1 MKRQRVPGPGR
12 WCAEC
17 REKVRHVRWRGDVE
31 AYADGQLT
39 GAHRMRVA
47 AHIDRCWAC
56 SGTLQLLRLIKAS
69 LRGHPR
75 RTPPSLAS
83 ARVRRFA
90 QHLTTAPP
98 PDRSRR

>member
-1 MKRQRVPGPGR
+1 MRL
-12 WCAEC
+12 
-17 REKVRHVRWRGDVE
+17 RGDVE

-47 AHIDRCWAC
+47 AHIACCWAC

-69 LRGHPR
+69 LRHNPQ

-90 QHLTTAPP
+90 HQLTIPP
-98 PDRSRR
+98 GSGQPGS